1 VWGRVSVSSEGLE
14 KIRMSVAVL
23 AGLFVFAAGLGSFL
37 SPCVLPLVPG
47 YLSMLSGVG
56 VEQLREDESGTSKL
70 LPPALAFVI
79 GLSSVFITMGATASA
94 VGHFLL
100 QHRNLLAP
108 VAGALIIL
116 FGLHLI
122 GVLIKMSVRV
132 GLIVGVA
139 LVAIGLFLNFR
150 TGPEMV
156 IKPVHFYAAS
166 LIFLFGP
173 PMSRWLN
180 RDVHMR
186 DVGGKSPGIVS
197 GFLLGFAFALGW
209 TPCIGP
215 ILTTVLAI
223 AASRGSVKDGVIL
236 LTLYSA
242 GLSIPFLLTAVGV
255 GRFMKFY
262 QKFRRHLHTVE
273 VCSGVLLLL
282 IGALIFTNGLTMV
295 SAKLNG
301 GSLDVWLEK
310 IMPAS
315 VQVWFKTSA
324 NPGDVNPK
332 ADTSNLQ
339 SAPAVTFKDLQGG
352 QVDLSSYKGK
362 VVLLNFWATWCEPC
376 RGEIPVLIGLQD
388 KYASKGF
395 TMLGASMDDDGAK
408 AVDPF
413 IHDNHFNVGGK
424 EEQMDYPIVLGSDAI
439 TDKFGGLL
447 GMPTSYLISRDGKIV
462 KKYIGVVNEAQ
473 ITKDVESQL

>member
-1 VWGRVSVSSEGLE
+1 
-14 KIRMSVAVL
+14 MSVAVL
-23 AGLFVFAAGLGSFL
+23 AGLFVFIAGLGSFL

-56 VEQLREDESGTSKL
+56 VEQLREDESGASKL
-70 LPPALAFVI
+70 LPPALAFVV

-122 GVLIKMSVRV
+122 GVLTKLSVKV
-132 GLIVGVA
+132 GLIIGIV

-150 TGPEMV
+150 TSAPL
-156 IKPVHFYAAS
+156 PVQPVDLYAVS

-173 PMSRWLN
+173 ALTRWLN
-180 RDVHMR
+180 RDVHLR

-215 ILTTVLAI
+215 ILTTVLAV
-223 AASRGSVKDGVIL
+223 AASRGSVRDGVIL

-255 GRFMKFY
+255 GRFMRFY
-262 QKFRRHLHTVE
+262 KKFRRHLHTVE

-295 SAKLNG
+295 SGRLNG
-301 GSLDVWLEK
+301 FSLDTWLEK

-315 VQVWFKTSA
+315 VQKWFARDENPVGGSVDASA
-324 NPGDVNPK
+324 NLPP
-332 ADTSNLQ
+332 
-339 SAPAVTFKDLQGG
+339 APAVTFKDLQGG
-352 QVDLSSYKGK
+352 TMDLSSLKGK

-376 RGEIPVLIGLQD
+376 RGEIPILIGLQD
-388 KYASKGF
+388 KYSGKGF
-395 TMLGASMDDDGAK
+395 TMLGASMDEDGAK

-413 IHDNHFNVGGK
+413 IHDNHFNVEGK
-424 EEQMDYPIVLGSDAI
+424 QETMDYPIVLGSDAI

-473 ITKDVESQL
+473 ITKDIESQL

>member
-1 VWGRVSVSSEGLE
+1 
-14 KIRMSVAVL
+14 MSVAVL

-56 VEQLREDESGTSKL
+56 VDQLREGETATSKL
-70 LPPALAFVI
+70 LAPALAFVI
-79 GLSSVFITMGATASA
+79 GLSAVFITMGATASA

-108 VAGALIIL
+108 IAGALIIL

-132 GLIVGVA
+132 GLIVGVL

-150 TGPEMV
+150 TGAGMV
-156 IKPVHFYAAS
+156 VKPVHFYAAS
-166 LIFLFGP
+166 LIFLLGP

-223 AASRGSVKDGVIL
+223 AAARGSVRDGVIL

-273 VCSGVLLLL
+273 VCSGILLLL

-295 SAKLNG
+295 SSHLNG
-301 GSLDVWLEK
+301 GSLDVLLEK
-310 IMPAS
+310 VMPAS
-315 VQVWFKTSA
+315 VKQYLNS
-324 NPGDVNPK
+324 GVNAGTESPK
-332 ADTSNLQ
+332 ADANLE
-339 SAPAVTFKDLQGG
+339 PEPNVTFKNLEGG
-352 QVDLSSYKGK
+352 DVALSSLKGK

-376 RGEIPVLIGLQD
+376 RGEIPVLIGLQQQ
-388 KYASKGF
+388 YSSKGF
-395 TMLGASMDDDGAK
+395 TMLGASMDDDPTK
-408 AVDPF
+408 VVPQFVKTNEFKVD
-413 IHDNHFNVGGK
+413 GK
-424 EEQMDYPIVLGSDAI
+424 DETMNYPIVAGSDAI
-439 TDKFGGLL
+439 TDQFGGLL

-462 KKYIGVVNEAQ
+462 KRYIGVVNPAQ
-473 ITKDVESQL
+473 ITKDIESQL

>member
-1 VWGRVSVSSEGLE
+1 
-14 KIRMSVAVL
+14 MSVAVL
-23 AGLFVFAAGLGSFL
+23 AGLFVFLAGLGSFL

-56 VEQLREDESGTSKL
+56 VEQLREDETGTSKL

-122 GVLIKMSVRV
+122 GVLTKITVRV
-132 GLIVGVA
+132 GLIVGGV

-150 TGPEMV
+150 SGAELA
-156 IKPVHFYAAS
+156 IKPVHLYATS

-173 PMSRWLN
+173 ALTRWLN
-180 RDVHMR
+180 RDVHLR

-223 AASRGSVKDGVIL
+223 AASRGNVRDGVIL

-282 IGALIFTNGLTMV
+282 IGGLIFTNGLTLV
-295 SAKLNG
+295 SGRLNG
-301 GSLDVWLEK
+301 FSLDSVLVK

-315 VQVWFKTSA
+315 VQRFLDSSSGGGTTNA
-324 NPGDVNPK
+324 
-332 ADTSNLQ
+332 ANLQ
-339 SAPAVTFKDLQGG
+339 AEPNVTFKNLQGTE
-352 QVDLSSYKGK
+352 VPLSSLKGK

-376 RGEIPVLIGLQD
+376 RGEIPLLIQLQQQYSD
-388 KYASKGF
+388 KGF
-395 TMLGASMDDDGAK
+395 TLLGASMDDDPMSVVPK
-408 AVDPF
+408 FVKTTE
-413 IHDNHFNVGGK
+413 FNVGGK
-424 EEQMDYPIVLGSDAI
+424 EETMDYPIVLGSDDI
-439 TDKFGGLL
+439 TDQFGGLL
-447 GMPTSYLISRDGKIV
+447 GLPTSFLISRDGKIV
-462 KKYIGVVNEAQ
+462 KKYMGPINEAQ
-473 ITKDVESQL
+473 FTKDLESQL

>member
-1 VWGRVSVSSEGLE
+1 
-14 KIRMSVAVL
+14 
-23 AGLFVFAAGLGSFL
+23 
-37 SPCVLPLVPG
+37 
-47 YLSMLSGVG
+47 MLSGVG
-56 VEQLREDESGTSKL
+56 VDQLKEGETGTSKL
-70 LPPALAFVI
+70 LAPALAFVI
-79 GLSSVFITMGATASA
+79 GLSAVFITMGATASA

-108 VAGALIIL
+108 IAGALIVL

-122 GVLIKMSVRV
+122 GVLTKISVRV
-132 GLIVGVA
+132 GLIIGIL
-139 LVAIGLFLNFR
+139 LVAIGLVLNFR
-150 TGPEMV
+150 TGAEMV
-156 IKPVHFYAAS
+156 IKPVHFYATS

-186 DVGGKSPGIVS
+186 DVGGKTPGIVS

-223 AASRGSVKDGVIL
+223 AAARGSVRDGVIL

-282 IGALIFTNGLTMV
+282 IGGLIFTNGLTMV
-295 SAKLNG
+295 SSHLNG
-301 GSLDVWLEK
+301 GSLDVILVK
-310 IMPAS
+310 LMPQS
-315 VQVWFKTSA
+315 VQRWLGQKGENPVDVGPMKVSA
-324 NPGDVNPK
+324 NNFESEPN
-332 ADTSNLQ
+332 
-339 SAPAVTFKDLQGG
+339 VTFKNLEGG
-352 QVDLSSYKGK
+352 DVALSSLKGK

-376 RGEIPVLIGLQD
+376 RGEIPVLINLQQQ
-388 KYASKGF
+388 YSSKGF
-395 TMLGASMDDDGAK
+395 TLLGASMDDDPTK
-408 AVDPF
+408 VVPQFVKNTEFSVD
-413 IHDNHFNVGGK
+413 GK
-424 EEQMDYPIVLGSDAI
+424 EETMDYPIVLGTDAI
-439 TDKFGGLL
+439 TDRFGGLL
-447 GMPTSYLISRDGKIV
+447 GMPTSFLISRDGKIV
-462 KKYIGVVNEAQ
+462 KRYIGVVNEAQ
-473 ITKDVESQL
+473 ITKDIESQL

>member
-1 VWGRVSVSSEGLE
+1 
-14 KIRMSVAVL
+14 MSVAVL
-23 AGLFVFAAGLGSFL
+23 AGLFVFLAGLGSFL

-56 VEQLREDESGTSKL
+56 VEQLREGESGTSKL
-70 LPPALAFVI
+70 LAPALAFVV
-79 GLSSVFITMGATASA
+79 GLSAVFITMGATASA

-108 VAGALIIL
+108 IAGALIIL

-122 GVLIKMSVRV
+122 GTLAKITVRL
-132 GLIVGVA
+132 GLIVGIA
-139 LVAIGLFLNFR
+139 LVAAGLVLNFAVS
-150 TGPEMV
+150 GDHV
-156 IKPVHFYAAS
+156 IKPVHLYAAS

-173 PMSRWLN
+173 ALTRWLN
-180 RDVHMR
+180 QDVHLR

-273 VCSGVLLLL
+273 VCSGVLLLF
-282 IGALIFTNGLTMV
+282 IGALIFTNGLTLV
-295 SAKLNG
+295 SGRLNG
-301 GSLDVWLEK
+301 FSLDTALVK

-315 VQVWFKTSA
+315 VQKFLNKEPAGGTTNA
-324 NPGDVNPK
+324 
-332 ADTSNLQ
+332 ANLQ
-339 SAPAVTFKDLQGG
+339 TEPSVTFKNLQGD
-352 QVDLSSYKGK
+352 QVNLASYKGK

-376 RGEIPVLIGLQD
+376 RGEIPLLIQLQQQYSD
-388 KYASKGF
+388 KGF
-395 TMLGASMDDDGAK
+395 TLLGASMDE
-408 AVDPF
+408 DPMSVVPKF
-413 IHDNHFNVGGK
+413 VKTTEFNVGGK
-424 EEQMDYPIVLGSDAI
+424 EETMNYPIVLGSDDI
-439 TDKFGGLL
+439 TDQFGGLL
-447 GMPTSYLISRDGKIV
+447 GLPTSFLISRDGKIV
-462 KKYIGVVNEAQ
+462 KKYMGPINEEQ
-473 ITKDVESQL
+473 FTKDLESQL

>member
-1 VWGRVSVSSEGLE
+1 
-14 KIRMSVAVL
+14 
-23 AGLFVFAAGLGSFL
+23 
-37 SPCVLPLVPG
+37 
-47 YLSMLSGVG
+47 MLSGVG
-56 VEQLREDESGTSKL
+56 VDQLREGESGTSKL
-70 LPPALAFVI
+70 LAPALAFVI
-79 GLSSVFITMGATASA
+79 GLSAVFITMGATASA

-108 VAGALIIL
+108 IAGALIIL

-122 GVLIKMSVRV
+122 GLLTKISVRV
-132 GLIVGVA
+132 GLIVGVV

-150 TGPEMV
+150 TGASASAV
-156 IKPVHFYAAS
+156 IKPVHLYATS

-173 PMSRWLN
+173 PLTRWLN

-223 AASRGSVKDGVIL
+223 AAARGSVRDGIIL

-242 GLSIPFLLTAVGV
+242 GLSIPFLLTAIGV

-295 SAKLNG
+295 SSHLNG
-301 GSLDVWLEK
+301 GSLDVLLVK
-310 IMPAS
+310 IMPAN
-315 VQVWFKTSA
+315 VRHFLDQGT
-324 NPGDVNPK
+324 NPGATVN
-332 ADTSNLQ
+332 ADANLQ
-339 SAPAVTFKDLQGG
+339 PEPNVTFKNLEGG
-352 QVDLSSYKGK
+352 EVQLSSLKGK

-376 RGEIPVLIGLQD
+376 RGEIPILIGLQD

-413 IHDNHFNVGGK
+413 LQNKFNVDGK
-424 EEQMDYPIVLGSDAI
+424 EQTMDYPIVLGSDAI
-439 TDKFGGLL
+439 TDQFGGLL

-462 KKYIGVVNEAQ
+462 KKYIGVVNEPQ
-473 ITKDVESQL
+473 ITKDIESQL